1 MESMTRRNFLW
12 GAAAAGATAAVSG
25 CSTNGGSSGSGSS
38 VPDASSYPI
47 DPDGDDVKAKWT
59 SEKTRDGWTKVTQ
72 EGGATLGV
80 MDATK
85 IIQVDGYAFKDM
97 NGNGKLDLYEDWR
110 QSVADRAAALAA
122 MLAADEAAAHV
133 ARRYLR

>member
-97 NGNGKLDLYEDWR
+97 AVKTAIVSPLMRLANGLVR
-110 QSVADRAAALAA
+110 
-122 MLAADEAAAHV
+122 
-133 ARRYLR
+133 